1 MYPFIIIINAV
12 NQHSPSLDLDLLRH
26 VVAAVPEGIVLVL
39 DPEAAQGEECHER
52 SPLMRVWCIWEI
64 LCALRAKPNPR
75 PVLVK
80 MGRTVPTTAAADND
94 SGVGGEKKIGRAG
107 AGAVGVA
114 GAAEGAA
121 EGGAPKRDTQQPPPP
136 PPPFRFQVE
145 WDRDTVALIV
155 KSLSLK
161 DARAKHEPDRLS
173 ILADIRHTYP
183 GGAAAME
190 RCVVSALW
198 ASYSGRNLAALQFA
212 VQGLGA
218 LKQALAS
225 GMADLD
231 ARNPERWT
239 ALHCAASAG
248 LTSAASNLIATGANV
263 NAASDAP
270 TSSSPSSSSSSSSST
285 SSLPS
290 SPSSVS
296 SSQGAIKAKLRT
308 PLMQAAWANQLMCVE
323 ILLEAGADLE
333 MRDVFGKS
341 AADLARSKGHHE
353 VLRILEQHEHTRH
366 RNKLHPRYRS
376 NVDAK
381 PSSLASSWGSWKQY
395 KQQPSQQRKRSR
407 YGPSYL

>member
-1 MYPFIIIINAV
+1 MYISLSLSPPPRMYPFIIIIIIIINAV

-39 DPEAAQGEECHER
+39 DPAAAQGEECHER

-80 MGRTVPTTAAADND
+80 MGRTVPTTAAADDD

-121 EGGAPKRDTQQPPPP
+121 EGGAPKRDTQQPPPPP

-248 LTSAASNLIATGANV
+248 LTFCSVQPDCHGGKRERRKRCSNFVI
-263 NAASDAP
+263 
-270 TSSSPSSSSSSSSST
+270 
-285 SSLPS
+285 
-290 SPSSVS
+290 SVVF
-296 SSQGAIKAKLRT
+296 IIIF
-308 PLMQAAWANQLMCVE
+308 VV
-323 ILLEAGADLE
+323 
-333 MRDVFGKS
+333 DVFV
-341 AADLARSKGHHE
+341 AFVAIFCIFLARGH
-353 VLRILEQHEHTRH
+353 
-366 RNKLHPRYRS
+366 
-376 NVDAK
+376 
-381 PSSLASSWGSWKQY
+381 
-395 KQQPSQQRKRSR
+395 
-407 YGPSYL
+407 